1 MPVFISEKLKA
12 VIIAPDKAEAI
23 QLLTEMAELCS
34 NQPKLWIPDV
44 IQMPET
50 NNVYLFDATH
60 K

>member
-12 VIIAPDKAEAI
+12 VVVAPDKGEAI
-23 QLLTEMAELCS
+23 QLLSKAWAW
-34 NQPKLWIPDV
+34 PWIPDV
-44 IQMPET
+44 IQLPET